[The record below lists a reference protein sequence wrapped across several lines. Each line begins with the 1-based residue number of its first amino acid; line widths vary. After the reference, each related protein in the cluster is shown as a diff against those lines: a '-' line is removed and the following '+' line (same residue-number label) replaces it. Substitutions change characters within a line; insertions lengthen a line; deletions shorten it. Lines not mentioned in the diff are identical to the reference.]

1 MAAFNMKYLL
11 LIKQKIIL
19 QTLYLR
25 RISCKTTK
33 KKRKYWVRKIYAER
47 QTKGEYHLL
56 VQDLKLHD
64 QNYFFRCFRMSPEN
78 FEMLLSWIGPKIK
91 KVTTK
96 MREPISVGQRLCV
109 TLRYLVTGDAHV
121 TIAASYRMGPSTVGR
136 IVKETCA
143 VIRNVLCD
151 KGYVSPPSSEEA
163 WKNVSAG
170 FEQRWNF
177 PNALGAIDGKHVII
191 QAPPNPSSLYLF
203 IIFSLFKVDFS

>member
-11 LIKQKIIL
+11 LLKQKAIL

-33 KKRKYWVRKIYAER
+33 KKRKYWVRKIYAKR

-56 VQDLKLHD
+56 VQALKLHD
-64 QNYFFRCFRMSPEN
+64 QDYFFRCFCMSPEN

-96 MREPISVGQRLCV
+96 MREPVYVGQRLSV
-109 TLRYLVTGDAHV
+109 TLRYFVTGDAHV
-121 TIAASYRMGPSTVGR
+121 TIAASYRMSPTTVGR

-143 VIRNVLCD
+143 VIWNVLCV
-151 KGYVSPPSSEEA
+151 KGYVSPPS
-163 WKNVSAG
+163 
-170 FEQRWNF
+170 
-177 PNALGAIDGKHVII
+177 
-191 QAPPNPSSLYLF
+191 
-203 IIFSLFKVDFS
+203 